1 MIDHQDC
8 ATIARSHSSHEY
20 LSTKTSGYHIAP
32 STRILSRFLIKIFFR
47 CVIHLSPIW
56 LLMAASDQQG
66 YELYVISI
74 SIIANP
80 ISDDVAIV
88 IIIALTSKYS
98 PCVKLCRDMPY
109 CCVVVLPQVLQGAIY
124 PDNRPEIPKKGV
136 EGNGRMLRVQYFF
149 QFSSDEQPQTGKQRK
164 LDKFIIVVQ
173 LVSKRKRWQSRKL
186 HKWQTRPGLKNLRS
200 LPSFRKSV
208 PYWRLLSEARS
219 PWMLSSSPLVE
230 RLC

>member
-1 MIDHQDC
+1 MCH
-8 ATIARSHSSHEY
+8 
-20 LSTKTSGYHIAP
+20 
-32 STRILSRFLIKIFFR
+32 
-47 CVIHLSPIW
+47 SPIIDLATYGRFRPARLRTLCHKHLHNSKSHLRRCSNRNNHRINKQISALCQVVPRHA
-56 LLMAASDQQG
+56 LL
-66 YELYVISI
+66 
-74 SIIANP
+74 
-80 ISDDVAIV
+80 
-88 IIIALTSKYS
+88 
-98 PCVKLCRDMPY
+98 LCR
-109 CCVVVLPQVLQGAIY
+109 CASSGASRG
-124 PDNRPEIPKKGV
+124 DIPRQQAGNTKKGV

-200 LPSFRKSV
+200 LPSFRKPV